1 MRAAQ
6 RGAGFRHDC
15 KERRKHMKS
24 LLISF
29 IILLGVI
36 SAFPALALQ
45 SDEKSD
51 ESVLENVDAIQAIAI
66 ANQWKWSNKEIKSSV
81 NSREVVFQFPGG
93 KVKKIPL
100 SEEKMVVAL
109 APYIKGTHT

>member
-1 MRAAQ
+1 
-6 RGAGFRHDC
+6 
-15 KERRKHMKS
+15 MKPFF
-24 LLISF
+24 ISF
-29 IILLGVI
+29 TLFLVVI

-45 SDEKSD
+45 NDGKSD
-51 ESVLENVDAIQAIAI
+51 EAVLEDVDAAQALAI

-100 SEEKMVVAL
+100 PEEKMVVAL